1 MKAPDI
7 LKKSAQHMLDRA
19 TTYDKPE
26 GERSMA
32 KTVQAFNAITGRD
45 ITTAEG
51 WLMLAV
57 LKQVRAF
64 QNPGKPHVDSL
75 EDGPAYLALM
85 AEEMLSGD
93 PVNEPDAAPPAEP
106 AQPVKKGH
114 PVKLAVGQVWKDR
127 LGREVTIL
135 SSDDHHTDP
144 FEGSNNS
151 SYMRNGTSYRNDTPL
166 DVDLVE
172 LIQDENVWIPWE
184 ATMDSVCPVS
194 GNTPVCIRLCNKTED
209 VRYAGA
215 AYWDDTPGSPYRI
228 EAYKVFQ

>member
-19 TTYDKPE
+19 ATYDKPE

-85 AEEMLSGD
+85 AEEMLSGGVSESEAPAPKD
-93 PVNEPDAAPPAEP
+93 TAPP
-106 AQPVKKGH
+106 
-114 PVKLAVGQVWKDR
+114 VG
-127 LGREVTIL
+127 
-135 SSDDHHTDP
+135 
-144 FEGSNNS
+144 F
-151 SYMRNGTSYRNDTPL
+151 
-166 DVDLVE
+166 
-172 LIQDENVWIPWE
+172 
-184 ATMDSVCPVS
+184 
-194 GNTPVCIRLCNKTED
+194 
-209 VRYAGA
+209 
-215 AYWDDTPGSPYRI
+215 
-228 EAYKVFQ
+228 